1 MIHVCLLD
9 RHREAEGLH
18 KQIPPEWICIKNY
31 KNGITVVG
39 GEWAMLKE
47 ESFVLFIFLV
57 SFGPNNAG
65 SGQQRIEVIRRCTWI
80 IMSSHVLTKKCVLVV
95 VFFLCSHIFSVMFIV
110 SFAVFS
116 SFKGFF
122 CTFDFW
128 WFTWLLPQGQWYTSF
143 PHLTVKDLI
152 ALKRFSIRSTFI
164 LTSILTWTPNWQ
176 ILDKRLDWL
185 SQF

>member
-9 RHREAEGLH
+9 RHREVEGLH

-95 VFFLCSHIFSVMFIV
+95 VFFCVLIFSVLC
-110 SFAVFS
+110 S
-116 SFKGFF
+116 SFLLLFSLHSKAFF
-122 CTFDFW
+122 VHLIFDGLRGYYHRVND
-128 WFTWLLPQGQWYTSF
+128 THPS
-143 PHLTVKDLI
+143 LI
-152 ALKRFSIRSTFI
+152 
-164 LTSILTWTPNWQ
+164 WQ
-176 ILDKRLDWL
+176 
-185 SQF
+185 